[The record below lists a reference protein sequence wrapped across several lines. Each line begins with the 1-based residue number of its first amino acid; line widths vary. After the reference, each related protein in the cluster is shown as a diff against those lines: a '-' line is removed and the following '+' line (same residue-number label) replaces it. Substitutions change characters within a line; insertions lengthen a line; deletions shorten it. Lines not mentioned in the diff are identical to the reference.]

1 MDSSTETPCVLE
13 GRVTRVLFRDEDA
26 LFSAVK
32 VLPDAGPEVTV
43 VGEFLS
49 VSKGDE
55 FTFTGEWETH
65 PKWGPQLRVLHA
77 LPKLPRE
84 PRAIEGY
91 LSGGLFR
98 GVGKA
103 LARRLVKHFGE
114 RTLEVILA
122 RPEDVEQVPG
132 ISSKKRSSLVK
143 SLYEHR
149 QVQDLALFLQGHGV
163 SLYLTKKIHE
173 HFGRDALA
181 VMRADPYR
189 CAREIPGIGFL
200 KADSIARKTGLP
212 PDSPARVRASIE
224 YVLRDRCEVRGHS
237 FLPRK
242 DLVRECLGFLNGEL
256 GSRDVPPDQVSGEIG
271 ELLSAGALVAE
282 GPDAIYLREAY
293 EAETVLAGRIRDL
306 QRTPLPVP
314 PRLEEALA
322 KAECEAGI
330 TYAPEQREAIRK
342 ALSSPAAIVTGGPG
356 TGKSTVIRG
365 VIAALSSLSDG
376 AKVLLAAPTG
386 RAAKRMA
393 EITGCEALTIHRL
406 LEFSPDTWTFQR
418 DENEPLDAD
427 LLVVDE
433 ASMLDLLLASA
444 LFRAVPPGMQVLLV
458 GDADQLP
465 SVGFGNVFADLIRS
479 GAVPLVR
486 LSHVF
491 RQARESRIVT
501 NAHRVNQGRMPI
513 LERTPDFRFVAL
525 EDNAKVAEFIRDAA
539 LYYRSHG
546 MAPDEINVLTPMRR
560 TETGVAALNK
570 LLQDALNPP
579 AGGKTQIEAGEAV
592 LREGDKVMQIRN
604 NYVKEVFNGDMGI
617 VETIGAREDSGD
629 EDEDERIIVNYQGA
643 RVTYAKTELDQLV
656 LAYACTIHKAQGSEY
671 EGVVLIPIVRQHW
684 IMLQRNLLYTA
695 ITRARKRVVLVGQ
708 EAAIRRAVTNAGS
721 RRRYSRLAE
730 RVKET
735 SGRRPA

>member
-393 EITGCEALTIHRL
+393 EITGCVALTIHRL

-560 TETGVAALNK
+560 TETGVVALNK

-617 VETIGAREDSGD
+617 VETTGAREDSGD
-629 EDEDERIIVNYQGA
+629 EDEDERIIVNYQGT

-730 RVKET
+730 RVRET
-735 SGRRPA
+735 MSMSE

>member
-560 TETGVAALNK
+560 TETGVVALNK

-730 RVKET
+730 RVRET
-735 SGRRPA
+735 MSMSE

>member
-560 TETGVAALNK
+560 TETGVVALNK

>member
-444 LFRAVPPGMQVLLV
+444 LFRAVPPGIQVLLV

-560 TETGVAALNK
+560 TETGVVALNK

>member
-1 MDSSTETPCVLE
+1 
-13 GRVTRVLFRDEDA
+13 
-26 LFSAVK
+26 
-32 VLPDAGPEVTV
+32 
-43 VGEFLS
+43 
-49 VSKGDE
+49 
-55 FTFTGEWETH
+55 
-65 PKWGPQLRVLHA
+65 
-77 LPKLPRE
+77 
-84 PRAIEGY
+84 
-91 LSGGLFR
+91 
-98 GVGKA
+98 
-103 LARRLVKHFGE
+103 
-114 RTLEVILA
+114 
-122 RPEDVEQVPG
+122 
-132 ISSKKRSSLVK
+132 
-143 SLYEHR
+143 
-149 QVQDLALFLQGHGV
+149 
-163 SLYLTKKIHE
+163 
-173 HFGRDALA
+173 
-181 VMRADPYR
+181 
-189 CAREIPGIGFL
+189 
-200 KADSIARKTGLP
+200 
-212 PDSPARVRASIE
+212 
-224 YVLRDRCEVRGHS
+224 
-237 FLPRK
+237 
-242 DLVRECLGFLNGEL
+242 
-256 GSRDVPPDQVSGEIG
+256 
-271 ELLSAGALVAE
+271 
-282 GPDAIYLREAY
+282 
-293 EAETVLAGRIRDL
+293 
-306 QRTPLPVP
+306 
-314 PRLEEALA
+314 
-322 KAECEAGI
+322 
-330 TYAPEQREAIRK
+330 
-342 ALSSPAAIVTGGPG
+342 
-356 TGKSTVIRG
+356 
-365 VIAALSSLSDG
+365 
-376 AKVLLAAPTG
+376 
-386 RAAKRMA
+386 MA
-393 EITGCEALTIHRL
+393 EITGREALTIHRL
-406 LEFSPDTWTFQR
+406 LEFSPETWTFQR
-418 DENEPLDAD
+418 DENHPLDAD

-444 LFRAVPPGMQVLLV
+444 LFRAVPPGIQVLLV

-560 TETGVAALNK
+560 TETGVVALNK

>member
-1 MDSSTETPCVLE
+1 MDSSTETQYVLE

-77 LPKLPRE
+77 LRKLPRE

-103 LARRLVKHFGE
+103 LARRLVNHFGE
-114 RTLEVILA
+114 RTLEVILT

-149 QVQDLALFLQGHGV
+149 LVQDLALFLQGHGV

-224 YVLRDRCEVRGHS
+224 YVLRDRCEVQGHS

-242 DLVRECLGFLNGEL
+242 DLLRECLGFLNGEP
-256 GSRDVPPDQVSGEIG
+256 GSPDVPADQVSGEIG
-271 ELLSAGALVAE
+271 ELLSTGALVAE

-293 EAETVLAGRIRDL
+293 EAETALAGRIRDL

-314 PRLEEALA
+314 AGLEKALA
-322 KAECEAGI
+322 KAEREAGI

-342 ALSSPAAIVTGGPG
+342 ALSSPVAIVTGGPG

-365 VIAALSSLSDG
+365 VIAALASLSDG

-393 EITGCEALTIHRL
+393 EITGCVALTIHRL
-406 LEFSPDTWTFQR
+406 LEFSPDTWSFQR

-501 NAHRVNQGRMPI
+501 NAHLVNQGRMPI
-513 LERTPDFRFVAL
+513 LERTPDFRFVAM
-525 EDNAKVAEFIRDAA
+525 EDNSKVAEFIRDAA

-579 AGGKTQIEAGEAV
+579 SGGKTQVEAGEAV

-617 VETIGAREDSGD
+617 VETIGVPEDSGD
-629 EDEDERIIVNYQGA
+629 EDEDERIVVNYQGT

-695 ITRARKRVVLVGQ
+695 ITRARKRVVLIGQ

-735 SGRRPA
+735 TGRRPA

>member
-560 TETGVAALNK
+560 TETGVVALNK

-730 RVKET
+730 RVRET

>member
-1 MDSSTETPCVLE
+1 MDSSTETPYVLE
-13 GRVTRVLFRDEDA
+13 GRVTRVLFRDEAA

-77 LPKLPRE
+77 LRKLPRE

-122 RPEDVEQVPG
+122 RPEEVEQVPG

-163 SLYLTKKIHE
+163 SLYLTKRIHE

-189 CAREIPGIGFL
+189 CAREISGIGFL

-224 YVLRDRCEVRGHS
+224 YVLRDRCEVQGHS
-237 FLPRK
+237 FLPRQ
-242 DLVRECLGFLNGEL
+242 DLLRECLGFLNGEP

-306 QRTPLPVP
+306 QRTPLSVP
-314 PRLEEALA
+314 ARLEEALA
-322 KAECEAGI
+322 KAEREAGI
-330 TYAPEQREAIRK
+330 AYAPEQREAIRK
-342 ALSSPAAIVTGGPG
+342 ALSSPVAIVTGGPG

-365 VIAALSSLSDG
+365 VIAALASLSDG

-393 EITGCEALTIHRL
+393 EITGCVALTIHRL

-418 DENEPLDAD
+418 DEKKPLDAD

-479 GAVPLVR
+479 GAVPLVH

-539 LYYRSHG
+539 LYYRSRG

-579 AGGKTQIEAGEAV
+579 SGGKTQIEAGETV

-617 VETIGAREDSGD
+617 VETIGAREDSSD
-629 EDEDERIIVNYQGA
+629 EDEDERIIVNYQGT
-643 RVTYAKTELDQLV
+643 RVTYAKTEVDQLV

-684 IMLQRNLLYTA
+684 MMLQRNLLYTA
-695 ITRARKRVVLVGQ
+695 ISRARKRVVLIGQ

-721 RRRYSRLAE
+721 RRRYSRLEE

-735 SGRRPA
+735 SSQRPG